1 MPPRVGTP
9 APQLYNFSAM
19 NKEEKTSKIRLVLVE
34 DHEATLK
41 GLKSELSAE
50 PDFEVVGI
58 ATTSEEGL
66 NLAKTLH
73 PQIVLLDLHLPDSEG
88 PKSLTESFCSVDGTR
103 VIVFSGDARAAILQ
117 IVLQTGV
124 AGYLLKSEPIVKV
137 ADAIRR
143 VSSGNAPVISA
154 ELDTNHHPK
163 VTGAEQHLLTL
174 LARGMKYQEIGEKR
188 FTSPETVRKQVD
200 ALLDKLGVESRE
212 ALIAWAVDNG
222 YGKLDPAP

>member
-1 MPPRVGTP
+1 M
-9 APQLYNFSAM
+9 S
-19 NKEEKTSKIRLVLVE
+19 KKKKSKIKLVLVE
-34 DHEATLK
+34 DHDATLK
-41 GLKSELSAE
+41 GLRSELSAE
-50 PDFEVVGI
+50 QDFEVVGI

-66 NLAKTLH
+66 TLARSLN
-73 PQIVLLDLHLPDSEG
+73 PNVVLLDLHLPDSEG
-88 PKSLTESFCSVDGTR
+88 PKSLTESFCALEDTR

-124 AGYLLKSEPIVKV
+124 SGYLLKSEPIAKV
-137 ADAIRR
+137 AEAIRR
-143 VSSGNAPVISA
+143 VDAGDSPVISA
-154 ELDTNHHPK
+154 ELDTTRHPK

-200 ALLDKLGVESRE
+200 ALLDKLGLESRE

>member
-1 MPPRVGTP
+1 M
-9 APQLYNFSAM
+9 
-19 NKEEKTSKIRLVLVE
+19 E

-50 PDFEVVGI
+50 SDFEVVGI
-58 ATTSEEGL
+58 ATSSKEGL
-66 NLAKTLH
+66 SIARTLN
-73 PQIVLLDLHLPDSEG
+73 PTIVLLDLHLPDSEG
-88 PKSLTESFCSVDGTR
+88 PKSLTESFCALHGTR

-124 AGYLLKSEPIVKV
+124 SGYLLKSEPIAKV

-143 VSSGNAPVISA
+143 VAAGDSPVVSN
-154 ELDTNHHPK
+154 ELESHKHPK

>member
-1 MPPRVGTP
+1 MTKK
-9 APQLYNFSAM
+9 QT
-19 NKEEKTSKIRLVLVE
+19 KSKIKILLVE

-41 GLKSELSAE
+41 GLRSELSAE
-50 PDFEVVGI
+50 ADFEVAGI

-66 NLAKTLH
+66 NLAKNLH
-73 PQIVLLDLHLPDSEG
+73 PNIVLLDLHLPDSEG
-88 PKSLTESFCSVDGTR
+88 PKSLTESFCALQDTR

-124 AGYLLKSEPIVKV
+124 SGYLLKSEPIAKV
-137 ADAIRR
+137 ADAIRQ
-143 VSSGNAPVISA
+143 VATGNVPVISA
-154 ELDTNHHPK
+154 ELDKTQHPK

>member
-1 MPPRVGTP
+1 MATP
-9 APQLYNFSAM
+9 LQLYNSIAM
-19 NKEEKTSKIRLVLVE
+19 TKKQNKAKIKLVLVE

-41 GLKSELSAE
+41 GLRSELSAE
-50 PDFEVVGI
+50 ADFEVVGI

-66 NLAKTLH
+66 NLARSLR
-73 PQIVLLDLHLPDSEG
+73 PNIVLLDLHLPDSEG
-88 PKSLTESFCSVDGTR
+88 PKTLSESFCALSDTR

-124 AGYLLKSEPIVKV
+124 SGYLLKSEPIAKV

-143 VSSGNAPVISA
+143 VSAGDAPVIST
-154 ELDTNHHPK
+154 ELDNSHHPK

>member
-1 MPPRVGTP
+1 MG
-9 APQLYNFSAM
+9 ALAGNAM
-19 NKEEKTSKIRLVLVE
+19 SKKQNKSKIKILLVE

-41 GLKSELSAE
+41 GLRSELSAE
-50 PDFEVVGI
+50 ADFEVVGI

-66 NLAKTLH
+66 NIARNLH
-73 PQIVLLDLHLPDSEG
+73 PNIVLLDLHLPDSEG
-88 PKSLTESFCSVDGTR
+88 PKSLTESYCALKDTR
-103 VIVFSGDARAAILQ
+103 VIIFSGDARAAILQ

-124 AGYLLKSEPIVKV
+124 SGYLLKSEPIAKV
-137 ADAIRR
+137 ADAIRQ
-143 VSSGNAPVISA
+143 VASGNVPVISA
-154 ELDTNHHPK
+154 ELDNSHHPK

>member
-1 MPPRVGTP
+1 MSKNHN
-9 APQLYNFSAM
+9 Q
-19 NKEEKTSKIRLVLVE
+19 SKIKLLLVE

-41 GLKSELSAE
+41 GLRSELSAQD
-50 PDFEVVGI
+50 DFEVIGI

-66 NLAKTLH
+66 SIAKNLR
-73 PQIVLLDLHLPDSEG
+73 PNVVLLDLHLPDSEG
-88 PKSLTESFCSVDGTR
+88 PKSLTESFCAMEDTR

-124 AGYLLKSEPIVKV
+124 SGYLLKSEPIAKI
-137 ADAIRR
+137 ADAIRQ
-143 VSSGNAPVISA
+143 VCAGNVPVISA
-154 ELDTNHHPK
+154 ELNSTQHPK

>member
-1 MPPRVGTP
+1 M
-9 APQLYNFSAM
+9 SKK
-19 NKEEKTSKIRLVLVE
+19 NKSKIKLVLVE

-58 ATTSEEGL
+58 ATTSDEGL
-66 NLAKTLH
+66 KLARLLN
-73 PQIVLLDLHLPDSEG
+73 PNIVLLDLHLPDSEG
-88 PKSLTESFCSVDGTR
+88 PKSLTESFCALQNTR

-117 IVLQTGV
+117 IVMQSGV
-124 AGYLLKSEPIVKV
+124 SGYLLKSEPIAKV
-137 ADAIRR
+137 VEAIRR
-143 VSSGNAPVISA
+143 VDGGDSPVISS
-154 ELDTNHHPK
+154 ELDTTQHPK

>member
-1 MPPRVGTP
+1 M
-9 APQLYNFSAM
+9 S
-19 NKEEKTSKIRLVLVE
+19 KKSKSKIKLVLVE

-50 PDFEVVGI
+50 PDFEVIGI

-66 NLAKTLH
+66 NLARSLN
-73 PQIVLLDLHLPDSEG
+73 PNVVLLDLHLPDSEG
-88 PKSLTESFCSVDGTR
+88 PKSLTESFCALQQTR

-124 AGYLLKSEPIVKV
+124 SGYLLKSEPIAKV
-137 ADAIRR
+137 AEAIRR
-143 VSSGNAPVISA
+143 VNSGDAPVISN
-154 ELDTNHHPK
+154 ELDTTQHPK

>member
-1 MPPRVGTP
+1 MSKNSG
-9 APQLYNFSAM
+9 N
-19 NKEEKTSKIRLVLVE
+19 SKIKILLVE

-41 GLKSELSAE
+41 GLRSELSAE
-50 PDFEVVGI
+50 GDFEVVGI
-58 ATTSEEGL
+58 ATTSEEGMSI
-66 NLAKTLH
+66 AKNMR
-73 PQIVLLDLHLPDSEG
+73 PNIVLLDLHLPDSEG
-88 PKSLTESFCSVDGTR
+88 PKSLTESFCALKDTR
-103 VIVFSGDARAAILQ
+103 VIVFSSDARAAILQ

-124 AGYLLKSEPIVKV
+124 SGYLLKSEPIAKV
-137 ADAIRR
+137 AEAIRQ
-143 VSSGNAPVISA
+143 VSAGTVPVIST
-154 ELDTNHHPK
+154 ELGTTRHPK

>member
-1 MPPRVGTP
+1 MSK
-9 APQLYNFSAM
+9 NSS
-19 NKEEKTSKIRLVLVE
+19 NSKIKILLVE

-41 GLKSELSAE
+41 GLRSELSAE
-50 PDFEVVGI
+50 GDFEVVGI
-58 ATTSEEGL
+58 ATTSEDGMSI
-66 NLAKTLH
+66 AKNMR
-73 PQIVLLDLHLPDSEG
+73 PNIVLLDLHLPDSEG
-88 PKSLTESFCSVDGTR
+88 PKSLTESFCALEDTR
-103 VIVFSGDARAAILQ
+103 VIVFSSDARAAILQ

-124 AGYLLKSEPIVKV
+124 SGYLLKSEPIAKV
-137 ADAIRR
+137 AEAIRQ
-143 VSSGNAPVISA
+143 VSAGAVPVISA
-154 ELDTNHHPK
+154 ELDTTRHPK

>member
-1 MPPRVGTP
+1 M
-9 APQLYNFSAM
+9 
-19 NKEEKTSKIRLVLVE
+19 SKKQSKAKIKLVLVE

-41 GLKSELSAE
+41 GLRSELSQE
-50 PDFEVVGI
+50 VDLEVVGI

-66 NLAKTLH
+66 NLARTLH
-73 PQIVLLDLHLPDSEG
+73 PNIVLLDLHLPDSEG
-88 PKSLTESFCSVDGTR
+88 PKSLSESFCSLQDMR

-124 AGYLLKSEPIVKV
+124 SGYLLKSEPIAKI

-143 VSSGNAPVISA
+143 VFAGDAPVISA
-154 ELDTNHHPK
+154 ELGSTQHPK

-200 ALLDKLGVESRE
+200 ALLDKLGLESRE

-222 YGKLDPAP
+222 YGKLDPAL

>member
-1 MPPRVGTP
+1 MASPIR
-9 APQLYNFSAM
+9 LYNSNAM
-19 NKEEKTSKIRLVLVE
+19 SKKSNKPKIKLVLVE

-41 GLKSELSAE
+41 GLRSELSAE
-50 PDFEVVGI
+50 SDFEVVGI

-66 NLAKTLH
+66 NLARALR
-73 PQIVLLDLHLPDSEG
+73 PNIVLLDLHLPDSEG
-88 PKSLTESFCSVDGTR
+88 PKTLSESFCALADTR

-117 IVLQTGV
+117 IVLKTGV
-124 AGYLLKSEPIVKV
+124 SGYLLKSEPIAKV

-143 VSSGNAPVISA
+143 VSAGDAPVISA
-154 ELDTNHHPK
+154 ELDNTQHPK

>member
-1 MPPRVGTP
+1 M
-9 APQLYNFSAM
+9 
-19 NKEEKTSKIRLVLVE
+19 SKKQSKPKIKLVLVE

-41 GLKSELSAE
+41 GLRSELSAE
-50 PDFEVVGI
+50 ADFEVIGI

-66 NLAKTLH
+66 KLARTLR
-73 PQIVLLDLHLPDSEG
+73 PNIVLLDLHLPDSVG
-88 PKSLTESFCSVDGTR
+88 PKSLTESFCALEETR

-124 AGYLLKSEPIVKV
+124 SGYLLKSEPIAKV
-137 ADAIRR
+137 AEAIRR
-143 VSSGNAPVISA
+143 VSMGDAPVISK
-154 ELDTNHHPK
+154 ELDNTQHPK

-212 ALIAWAVDNG
+212 VLIAWAVDNG
-222 YGKLDPAP
+222 YGNLDPAP